1 MGVKGSW
8 KRPTQ
13 ISREEEDLRYEL
25 AFRTKD
31 NPERKEEILKRLEE
45 IQEEKKNGSDKST

>member
-1 MGVKGSW
+1 MSVKGSW

-13 ISREEEDLRYEL
+13 ISKEEEDLRYEL

-31 NPERKEEILKRLEE
+31 NPERKAEILKRLEE
-45 IQEEKKNGSDKST
+45 IQKEKDK

>member
-25 AFRTKD
+25 AFRCKD
-31 NPERKEEILKRLEE
+31 NEERKQEILKRLEE
-45 IQEEKKNGSDKST
+45 IQKEKEDGTK

>member
-8 KRPTQ
+8 ERPR
-13 ISREEEDLRYEL
+13 SVSKEEKDLRYEL

-31 NPERKEEILKRLEE
+31 NPKRKEEILKRLEE
-45 IQEEKKNGSDKST
+45 IKNEQDGGVSKN